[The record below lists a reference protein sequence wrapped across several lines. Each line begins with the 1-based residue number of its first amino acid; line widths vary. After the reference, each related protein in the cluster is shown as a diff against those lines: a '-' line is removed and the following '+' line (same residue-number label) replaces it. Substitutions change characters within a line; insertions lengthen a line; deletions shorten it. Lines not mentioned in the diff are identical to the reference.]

1 MWTGRNVYLYVY
13 IMQSLVSQ
21 KTCFHFMDVLQAV
34 EELTK
39 VDGVSKILVAENDAY
54 GGFLAGILL

>member
-1 MWTGRNVYLYVY
+1 
-13 IMQSLVSQ
+13 MQSLVSQ